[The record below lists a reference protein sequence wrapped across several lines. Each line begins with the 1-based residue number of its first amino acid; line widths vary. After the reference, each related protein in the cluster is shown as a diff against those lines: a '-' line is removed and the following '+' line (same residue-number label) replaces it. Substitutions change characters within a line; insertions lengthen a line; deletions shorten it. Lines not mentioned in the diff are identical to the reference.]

1 MAEARTPTRAIGRAE
16 APVAPIARLRSKRTL
31 ATASFAIERFAAE
44 LGGDAVLVAAFQ
56 HRPYFEP
63 MRATYDRLALAGVS
77 VVTSYVGGPVPE
89 QLAMHVELAPDEPLA
104 ERWDAVLVADEA
116 CAYVTAVDRH
126 ELDDPTAGLEPARL
140 FAAEIGVDP
149 QRAADLLDE
158 FVRTAGDRLHATL
171 ADRLRRAATRRRD
184 LPISPAHR
192 AWGAGFVLLCDRL
205 DTTVAAWRDEADLAS
220 HDALTGVLNRQ
231 GMQRWAGGA
240 DPLPIPAVGV
250 VMVDLDGFKQI
261 NDSHG
266 HEVGDRVLVAVAE
279 ALTSQVRARDL
290 VVRWG
295 GDEFVVLCPGIDS
308 LDGLEDL
315 VRRLD
320 AAVGSIDIDGVVTAA
335 SFGTQIS
342 RSRPFVLDSA
352 DAAMYASKRSK
363 PGRHLS

>member
-1 MAEARTPTRAIGRAE
+1 M
-16 APVAPIARLRSKRTL
+16 APISRARSKRTL
-31 ATASFAIERFAAE
+31 ATASFAIERLAAE
-44 LGGDAVLVAAFQ
+44 LGGEAALVAAFQ

-63 MRATYDRLALAGVS
+63 MRATYDRLTLAGVS
-77 VVTSYVGGPVPE
+77 VVTSYVGPPVHG
-89 QLAMHVELAPDEPLA
+89 QLPVHVELTPDEPLA

-126 ELDDPTAGLEPARL
+126 ELADPTAGLEPARL

-149 QRAADLLDE
+149 RRAADLLDE
-158 FVRTAGDRLHATL
+158 FVEATGDRLDPAMAARL
-171 ADRLRRAATRRRD
+171 ERAADRRRAH
-184 LPISPAHR
+184 PISPAHR

-205 DTTVAAWRDEADLAS
+205 DATVAAWRDEADMAT
-220 HDALTGVLNRQ
+220 HDALTGVLSRH
-231 GMQRWAGGA
+231 GMHRWVGG
-240 DPLPIPAVGV
+240 DDTLPIPAVGV

-266 HEVGDRVLVAVAE
+266 HQLGDRVLVAVAE

-308 LDGLEDL
+308 LAGLEDL

-320 AAVGSIDIDGVVTAA
+320 AAVGMIDIDGVVPAA

-342 RSRPFVLDSA
+342 HSRPLVLDSA

-363 PGRHLS
+363 PRRTRT

>member
-1 MAEARTPTRAIGRAE
+1 MGEASTISRTTTSDGG
-16 APVAPIARLRSKRTL
+16 PISRMRSKRTL

-44 LGGDAVLVAAFQ
+44 LGDGAVLVGAFQ
-56 HRPYFEP
+56 HRPYFDP
-63 MRATYDRLALAGVS
+63 MRATYDRLVLAGVE
-77 VVTSYVGGPVPE
+77 VVTTYVGPSVAG
-89 QLAMHVELAPDEPLA
+89 QLAAHVELAPDEPMA
-104 ERWDAVLVADEA
+104 QRWDAVLVADEV

-126 ELDDPTAGLEPARL
+126 ELGDPIGGLEPARV

-149 QRAADLLDE
+149 WRAADLLDE
-158 FVRTAGDRLHATL
+158 FVDTAGDRLPAPL

-184 LPISPAHR
+184 LPVAAAHR
-192 AWGAGFVLLCDRL
+192 AWGGGFVLLCDRL
-205 DTTVAAWRDEADLAS
+205 DATVAAWRNEADAAT

-231 GMQRWAGGA
+231 GLRRWAGGD

-261 NDSHG
+261 NDTRG
-266 HEVGDRVLVAVAE
+266 HDMGDRILVAVAE
-279 ALTSQVRARDL
+279 ALSSQIRARDL

-308 LDGLEDL
+308 CSQLAEL
-315 VRRLD
+315 VQRLD
-320 AAVGSIDIDGVVTAA
+320 AAISSIDIDGVVPAA

-352 DAAMYASKRSK
+352 DAAMYAAKEAK
-363 PGRHLS
+363 PGRGRR